1 MTLMV
6 REIVGTMYGER
17 VPSALSRGDLSL
29 FGGAR
34 WGVLLRIE
42 ERDRICSSKGRKT
55 AGKGDVGI
63 GRHASCELWGVG
75 SLKDPLERPSYANYA
90 GMMC

>member
-1 MTLMV
+1 MV
-6 REIVGTMYGER
+6 REIVGTIRRESPLCLAEVISFGSTLGCA
-17 VPSALSRGDLSL
+17 PPNRGHLP
-29 FGGAR
+29 
-34 WGVLLRIE
+34 
-42 ERDRICSSKGRKT
+42 SKGET